1 MYIIDDEYLG
11 FGIFS
16 SGPSVC
22 ISCPTLTIL
31 IQVLKSKEKM
41 IGVKCTSCY
50 KVTVHSCNKK
60 SMQRQ

>member
-31 IQVLKSKEKM
+31 IQVLKSKEKI
-41 IGVKCTSCY
+41 IGVKCTVI
-50 KVTVHSCNKK
+50 K
-60 SMQRQ
+60 

>member
-11 FGIFS
+11 LGVFS

-31 IQVLKSKEKM
+31 IQVLKSKEKIM
-41 IGVKCTSCY
+41 GVKCIVI
-50 KVTVHSCNKK
+50 K
-60 SMQRQ
+60 